1 MKYDVVDI
9 FHSIQGEGIDVG
21 REVIFLR
28 LAKCNLACVWCDTEF
43 DTYTEMSLYEIV
55 EKMVALAREHQVN
68 HAVITGGEPLFRSH
82 DDLAEL
88 IKSLKEV
95 GFTITIET
103 NGTILPFVSMDV
115 DLFSVSP
122 KLKSSG
128 NSPIKPDVLRR
139 WCTSENV
146 QLKFVIADL
155 EDMKEACTMIKFCA
169 DEIIDYEIPVI
180 FQPEFSSNSY
190 PNLMG
195 WATECLGDLKL
206 DMNVFFI
213 PQVHKL
219 VGVD

>member
-1 MKYDVVDI
+1 M
-9 FHSIQGEGIDVG
+9 
-21 REVIFLR
+21 
-28 LAKCNLACVWCDTEF
+28 
-43 DTYTEMSLYEIV
+43 
-55 EKMVALAREHQVN
+55 
-68 HAVITGGEPLFRSH
+68 
-82 DDLAEL
+82 
-88 IKSLKEV
+88 

-169 DEIIDYEIPVI
+169 DEIIDYEIPD
-180 FQPEFSSNSY
+180 FSRFSSN
-190 PNLMG
+190 PTQPMG
-195 WATECLGDLKL
+195 WSTECLGDLKL
-206 DMNVFFI
+206 DMNVLHS
-213 PQVHKL
+213 PSS
-219 VGVD
+219 